1 MEKTYIL
8 KNKDVDVLEFNV
20 CFEKEMFRGVEKEMA
35 YLLDVKVLRQDI
47 VPFEI
52 KNSPKN
58 IKGSLESWIR
68 NRKIPKN
75 REFVNEIL
83 ASSGITREDN
93 FMAYINISFGLSL
106 NDCYWVVSN
115 EQNYKWSDYNLYS
128 NSFNETLA
136 LVAFTGISTRL
147 KELSVSPEL
156 TTNGMLKKCWHKNE
170 ISGKI
175 ELYKGS
181 NTKSIEG
188 GYEAYCEYYMAQI
201 AKALNL
207 NAIDYDLVAFKK
219 EIISSCELFTSE
231 KYGYLPI
238 YYCLD
243 KSDIKS
249 DKLNLMKK
257 IEEIYGKEAF
267 EDLML
272 LDALIL
278 NTDRHLGNFGM
289 LIENESQK
297 LVKAAPIFDNGLS
310 FLNFIV
316 QEKLK
321 NINNLM
327 DDKISWFELNFDDQA
342 KMFAM
347 PRHIGRLEKL
357 SNFKFERHEFYNLDE
372 EILQAA
378 ENFISKRSQ
387 VILNMAL
394 DTLNKLNQSQ
404 NLYNYSQDNEDD
416 YKPSSGMKL

>member
-1 MEKTYIL
+1 MKKTYIL
-8 KNKDVDVLEFNV
+8 KNKDVDGLEFNV
-20 CFEKEMFRGVEKEMA
+20 CFEKEMFRGVEKEIA

-58 IKGSLESWIR
+58 IKGSLENWIR

-75 REFVNEIL
+75 REYASEVL
-83 ASSGITREDN
+83 ASSGIKREDN

-115 EQNYKWSDYNLYS
+115 EQDYKWSDYNLYS

-170 ISGKI
+170 SSGKI

-181 NTKSIEG
+181 NTKSTEG

-207 NAIDYDLVAFKK
+207 NAIDYDIVAFKK
-219 EIISSCELFTSE
+219 EIVSSCGLFTSE
-231 KYGYLPI
+231 EYGYLPI

-272 LDALIL
+272 FDALIL

-289 LIENESQK
+289 LIDNESQK
-297 LVKAAPIFDNGLS
+297 LIKAAPIFDNGLS

-316 QEKLK
+316 QKKLT
-321 NINNLM
+321 NIDSLM
-327 DDKISWFELNFDDQA
+327 EDKISWFELNFDDQA

-387 VILNMAL
+387 AILNMAI
-394 DTLNKLNQSQ
+394 DTLNKLSQS
-404 NLYNYSQDNEDD
+404 
-416 YKPSSGMKL
+416 

>member
-1 MEKTYIL
+1 MIAIGWYQT
-8 KNKDVDVLEFNV
+8 
-20 CFEKEMFRGVEKEMA
+20 
-35 YLLDVKVLRQDI
+35 
-47 VPFEI
+47 
-52 KNSPKN
+52 S
-58 IKGSLESWIR
+58 
-68 NRKIPKN
+68 KITN
-75 REFVNEIL
+75 
-83 ASSGITREDN
+83 
-93 FMAYINISFGLSL
+93 GLIII
-106 NDCYWVVSN
+106 
-115 EQNYKWSDYNLYS
+115 YS

-219 EIISSCELFTSE
+219 EIVSSCELFTSE

-272 LDALIL
+272 FDALIL
-278 NTDRHLGNFGM
+278 NTDRHLDNFGM
-289 LIENESQK
+289 LIDNESQK
-297 LVKAAPIFDNGLS
+297 LIKAAPIFDNGLS

-357 SNFKFERHEFYNLDE
+357 SNFKFQRHEFYNLDE

-387 VILNMAL
+387 AILNMAI
-394 DTLNKLNQSQ
+394 DAQNKLC
-404 NLYNYSQDNEDD
+404 
-416 YKPSSGMKL
+416 

>member
-1 MEKTYIL
+1 MKKTYIL
-8 KNKDVDVLEFNV
+8 KNRDVDVLEFNV
-20 CFEKEMFRGVEKEMA
+20 CFEKEMFRGFEKEIA
-35 YLLDVKVLRQDI
+35 HLIDVKILHQDM
-47 VPFEI
+47 VPYEI
-52 KNSPKN
+52 KKNSQN
-58 IKGSLESWIR
+58 IKGSLENWIR

-106 NDCYWVVSN
+106 NDCYWVVSG

-147 KELSVSPEL
+147 KELSISPEL

-181 NTKSIEG
+181 NTKSTEG
-188 GYEAYCEYYMAQI
+188 GHEAYCEYYMAQI

-219 EIISSCELFTSE
+219 EIVSSCELFTSE

-249 DKLNLMKK
+249 DKLSLMKK
-257 IEEIYGKEAF
+257 
-267 EDLML
+267 
-272 LDALIL
+272 
-278 NTDRHLGNFGM
+278 
-289 LIENESQK
+289 
-297 LVKAAPIFDNGLS
+297 
-310 FLNFIV
+310 
-316 QEKLK
+316 
-321 NINNLM
+321 
-327 DDKISWFELNFDDQA
+327 
-342 KMFAM
+342 
-347 PRHIGRLEKL
+347 
-357 SNFKFERHEFYNLDE
+357 
-372 EILQAA
+372 
-378 ENFISKRSQ
+378 
-387 VILNMAL
+387 
-394 DTLNKLNQSQ
+394 
-404 NLYNYSQDNEDD
+404 
-416 YKPSSGMKL
+416 

>member
-1 MEKTYIL
+1 MSL
-8 KNKDVDVLEFNV
+8 AVLISSMHVQMKQSFV
-20 CFEKEMFRGVEKEMA
+20 RPMFRFCLLANPVLNTILLYEM
-35 YLLDVKVLRQDI
+35 YR
-47 VPFEI
+47 
-52 KNSPKN
+52 NS
-58 IKGSLESWIR
+58 G
-68 NRKIPKN
+68 
-75 REFVNEIL
+75 
-83 ASSGITREDN
+83 EDN

-115 EQNYKWSDYNLYS
+115 EQDYKWSDYNLYS

-156 TTNGMLKKCWHKNE
+156 TTNGMLKKCWYKNE
-170 ISGKI
+170 SSGKI

-181 NTKSIEG
+181 NTKSTEG

-207 NAIDYDLVAFKK
+207 NAIGYDLVAFKK
-219 EIISSCELFTSE
+219 EIVSSCELFTSE

-243 KSDIKS
+243 KSDIKP

-272 LDALIL
+272 FDALIL

-289 LIENESQK
+289 LIDNESQK
-297 LVKAAPIFDNGLS
+297 LIKAAPIFDNGLS

-321 NINNLM
+321 NIDNLM

-372 EILQAA
+372 EVLQVA

-387 VILNMAL
+387 VILNIAL
-394 DTLNKLNQSQ
+394 DAQNKLC
-404 NLYNYSQDNEDD
+404 
-416 YKPSSGMKL
+416 

>member
-1 MEKTYIL
+1 MKKTYIL
-8 KNKDVDVLEFNV
+8 KNRDVDVLEFNV
-20 CFEKEMFRGVEKEMA
+20 CFEKEMFRGFEKEIA
-35 YLLDVKVLRQDI
+35 HLINVKILHQDM
-47 VPFEI
+47 VPYEI
-52 KNSPKN
+52 KKSSQN
-58 IKGSLESWIR
+58 IKESLENWIK

-83 ASSGITREDN
+83 ASSGITREDS

-106 NDCYWVVSN
+106 NDCYWVVSG
-115 EQNYKWSDYNLYS
+115 ERNYKWSDYNLYS

-136 LVAFTGISTRL
+136 LVAFTSISTRL
-147 KELSVSPEL
+147 KELSISPEL

-181 NTKSIEG
+181 NTKSKEG
-188 GYEAYCEYYMAQI
+188 EYETYCEYYMAQI

-219 EIISSCELFTSE
+219 EIVSSCELFTSE
-231 KYGYLPI
+231 KYGYLSI

-249 DKLNLMKK
+249 DKLSLMKK

-267 EDLML
+267 EDIML
-272 LDALIL
+272 FDALIL

-289 LIENESQK
+289 LIDNESQM

-310 FLNFIV
+310 FLNFV
-316 QEKLK
+316 AQEKLK
-321 NINNLM
+321 NIDNLM

-347 PRHIGRLEKL
+347 PRHIRRLEKL
-357 SNFKFERHEFYNLDE
+357 SNFKFQRHELYNLDE
-372 EILQAA
+372 DLLRDA

-387 VILNMAL
+387 AILNMAL
-394 DTLNKLNQSQ
+394 ITLNKLSQS
-404 NLYNYSQDNEDD
+404 
-416 YKPSSGMKL
+416 

>member
-1 MEKTYIL
+1 
-8 KNKDVDVLEFNV
+8 
-20 CFEKEMFRGVEKEMA
+20 MA
-35 YLLDVKVLRQDI
+35 YLIDAKILHQDM
-47 VPFEI
+47 VPYEI
-52 KNSPKN
+52 IKSSQN
-58 IKGSLESWIR
+58 IKESLDSWIR

-75 REFVNEIL
+75 REYTSEVL
-83 ASSGITREDN
+83 ASGGITREDN
-93 FMAYINISFGLSL
+93 FMAYINISLGLSL

-115 EQNYKWSDYNLYS
+115 EQDYKWSDYNLYS

-147 KELSVSPEL
+147 KGLSVSPEL

-170 ISGKI
+170 SSGKI

-207 NAIDYDLVAFKK
+207 NAIGYDLVAFKK
-219 EIISSCELFTSE
+219 EIVSSCELFTSE

-249 DKLNLMKK
+249 DKLSLMKK
-257 IEEIYGKEAF
+257 VEEIYGKEAF

-272 LDALIL
+272 FDALIL

-289 LIENESQK
+289 LIDNENQK
-297 LVKAAPIFDNGLS
+297 LIKAAPIFDNGLS

-327 DDKISWFELNFDDQA
+327 EDKISWFELNFDDQA

-394 DTLNKLNQSQ
+394 DTLNKLS
-404 NLYNYSQDNEDD
+404 
-416 YKPSSGMKL
+416 

>member
-20 CFEKEMFRGVEKEMA
+20 CFEKEMFRGVENKIA
-35 YLLDVKVLRQDI
+35 YLHDVEILNQDM
-47 VPFEI
+47 VPYEI
-52 KNSPKN
+52 KKSSQN
-58 IKGSLESWIR
+58 IEESLENWIR

-115 EQNYKWSDYNLYS
+115 EQDYKWSDYNLYS

-170 ISGKI
+170 SSGKI

-181 NTKSIEG
+181 NTKSTEG

-219 EIISSCELFTSE
+219 EIVSSCELFTSE

-249 DKLNLMKK
+249 DKLSLMKK
-257 IEEIYGKEAF
+257 
-267 EDLML
+267 
-272 LDALIL
+272 
-278 NTDRHLGNFGM
+278 
-289 LIENESQK
+289 
-297 LVKAAPIFDNGLS
+297 
-310 FLNFIV
+310 
-316 QEKLK
+316 
-321 NINNLM
+321 
-327 DDKISWFELNFDDQA
+327 
-342 KMFAM
+342 
-347 PRHIGRLEKL
+347 
-357 SNFKFERHEFYNLDE
+357 
-372 EILQAA
+372 
-378 ENFISKRSQ
+378 
-387 VILNMAL
+387 
-394 DTLNKLNQSQ
+394 
-404 NLYNYSQDNEDD
+404 
-416 YKPSSGMKL
+416 

>member
-1 MEKTYIL
+1 M
-8 KNKDVDVLEFNV
+8 
-20 CFEKEMFRGVEKEMA
+20 
-35 YLLDVKVLRQDI
+35 
-47 VPFEI
+47 VPYEI
-52 KNSPKN
+52 KKSSQS
-58 IKGSLESWIR
+58 IKESLESWIR

-75 REFVNEIL
+75 REFVNKIL

-115 EQNYKWSDYNLYS
+115 EQDYKWSDYNLYS

-170 ISGKI
+170 SSGKI

-181 NTKSIEG
+181 NTKSTEG

-207 NAIDYDLVAFKK
+207 NAIGYDLVAFKK
-219 EIISSCELFTSE
+219 EIVSSCELFTSE

-267 EDLML
+267 EDIML
-272 LDALIL
+272 FDALIL

-289 LIENESQK
+289 LIDNESQK
-297 LVKAAPIFDNGLS
+297 LIKAAPIFDNGLS

-321 NINNLM
+321 NIDSLM
-327 DDKISWFELNFDDQA
+327 EDKISWFELNFDDQA

-372 EILQAA
+372 EVLRVA
-378 ENFISKRSQ
+378 ENFISKQSQ

-394 DTLNKLNQSQ
+394 DTLNKLS
-404 NLYNYSQDNEDD
+404 
-416 YKPSSGMKL
+416 